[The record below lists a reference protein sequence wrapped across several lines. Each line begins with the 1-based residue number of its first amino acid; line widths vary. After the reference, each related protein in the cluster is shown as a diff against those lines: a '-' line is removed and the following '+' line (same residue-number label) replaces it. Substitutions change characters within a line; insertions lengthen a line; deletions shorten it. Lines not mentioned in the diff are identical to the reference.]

1 MFTVKS
7 LPQIGYKFF
16 FYIHYG
22 KEIDLKEEY
31 GNNPTKHRNS
41 KPIEIM
47 KTEQNRELEFG
58 GFPIYICNILK
69 YSVTKLVMHVDLI
82 APHQM
87 VDVCAAM

>member
-1 MFTVKS
+1 
-7 LPQIGYKFF
+7 
-16 FYIHYG
+16 
-22 KEIDLKEEY
+22 
-31 GNNPTKHRNS
+31 
-41 KPIEIM
+41 M